1 MKQHVT
7 FPTHVYGHSLDL
19 VITEVANGVELLSC
33 EPGPFI
39 SDHCAIKVVTKV
51 KKENIISK
59 TVVFR
64 NFKDMDNSE
73 FGSDLAK
80 LSIESD
86 SVETYVHQ
94 FEDEIGGLP
103 DKHDPIKEKNANL

>member
-1 MKQHVT
+1 M
-7 FPTHVYGHSLDL
+7 
-19 VITEVANGVELLSC
+19 ITEVANGVALLPC

-39 SDHCAIKVVTKV
+39 SDQCAIKVVTKV

-94 FEDEIGGLP
+94 FEDEIGGLL
-103 DKHDPIKEKNANL
+103 DKHAHAKDKNANL